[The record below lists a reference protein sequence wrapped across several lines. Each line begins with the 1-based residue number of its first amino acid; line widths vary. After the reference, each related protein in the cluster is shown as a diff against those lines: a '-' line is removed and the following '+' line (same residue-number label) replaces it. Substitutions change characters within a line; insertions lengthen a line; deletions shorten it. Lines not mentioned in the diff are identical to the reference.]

1 MTDEGAISVDTLIKD
16 VIITPMDR
24 TSWAKSLKSPHIT
37 SLQLAD
43 DFSQTQFPV
52 QILIGMD
59 TVWQFL
65 KPDVIYGYPT
75 VQASS
80 LGYLIS
86 GRLFPST
93 DSTSTNDSQTASQ
106 CFAAGHSL
114 DSFPFDDSEWFC
126 YTRGKDLEVHNKVAD
141 FLKIETLGIEDPRD
155 TSREDDFLER
165 FQCQITY
172 RDGTYFV
179 PLPWLDNHLPLPSN
193 FNLAHSRLQQVK
205 KRLLKLDLWKSYA
218 SIIADQIDKG
228 YVDAVPTSED
238 PLSKSDAHYPSHFYV
253 LRPESKTT
261 PVHVVF
267 PANAGHV
274 SLNDCLYTG
283 PCLLKSLNTIIHRFR
298 ADKYAFVAD
307 IEKAFMRIKIIEE
320 DRNYV
325 RFQWFEDGDPDKPI
339 KVYRYTSVFF
349 GGTSSPFIPNSTI
362 LHHLS
367 KYEKDQDPVVQF
379 VSQDLD
385 EKIYCDNVLTGTDD
399 EDTAIQYYNISRQVM
414 KDADMNLRQWFT
426 NSPELT
432 TIIDKIRTGSQRDHA
447 GLLGMMWNPKE
458 DTLQFPRKAIVIP
471 PDVKFTKRQ
480 VLSSVSSTFDP
491 IGLISPVLVPAK
503 KFISSLWDKGFDWDE
518 ILPDELQQQ
527 YNQIA
532 KEIEAASTFVTSRYL
547 DFDKA
552 LPVEMHV
559 FCDACPTTAA
569 GCCVFFA
576 QNQKVRFIGSKVKL
590 SSSKHA
596 RTVSQWEL
604 IAMVMGARLGR
615 IREIF
620 NKDFPFISSYYWTD
634 STICLYWLYSTKQLP
649 VFIRNQTTEILRL
662 TDLSSWSHVSSA
674 NNPADILSRGCS
686 ADELLQSALWQ
697 RGSMVNSPF
706 TLAKMES

>member
-1 MTDEGAISVDTLIKD
+1 
-16 VIITPMDR
+16 
-24 TSWAKSLKSPHIT
+24 
-37 SLQLAD
+37 
-43 DFSQTQFPV
+43 
-52 QILIGMD
+52 
-59 TVWQFL
+59 
-65 KPDVIYGYPT
+65 
-75 VQASS
+75 
-80 LGYLIS
+80 
-86 GRLFPST
+86 
-93 DSTSTNDSQTASQ
+93 
-106 CFAAGHSL
+106 
-114 DSFPFDDSEWFC
+114 
-126 YTRGKDLEVHNKVAD
+126 
-141 FLKIETLGIEDPRD
+141 
-155 TSREDDFLER
+155 
-165 FQCQITY
+165 
-172 RDGTYFV
+172 
-179 PLPWLDNHLPLPSN
+179 
-193 FNLAHSRLQQVK
+193 
-205 KRLLKLDLWKSYA
+205 
-218 SIIADQIDKG
+218 
-228 YVDAVPTSED
+228 
-238 PLSKSDAHYPSHFYV
+238 
-253 LRPESKTT
+253 
-261 PVHVVF
+261 
-267 PANAGHV
+267 
-274 SLNDCLYTG
+274 
-283 PCLLKSLNTIIHRFR
+283 
-298 ADKYAFVAD
+298 
-307 IEKAFMRIKIIEE
+307 
-320 DRNYV
+320 
-325 RFQWFEDGDPDKPI
+325 
-339 KVYRYTSVFF
+339 
-349 GGTSSPFIPNSTI
+349 
-362 LHHLS
+362 
-367 KYEKDQDPVVQF
+367 
-379 VSQDLD
+379 
-385 EKIYCDNVLTGTDD
+385 
-399 EDTAIQYYNISRQVM
+399 
-414 KDADMNLRQWFT
+414 
-426 NSPELT
+426 
-432 TIIDKIRTGSQRDHA
+432 
-447 GLLGMMWNPKE
+447 MWNPKE